1 MDKITLRVWEKE
13 DAQTLAALANNKN
26 IWDNV
31 LDIFPSPYTV
41 MDALR
46 WINKESCTLPIT
58 HFAIEYNQLLVGGI
72 GITLQ
77 DDIYR
82 CSVELGYFIGE
93 PFWGKGIATEAIK
106 TMISLIQQEYKDVT
120 RIFARVLSN
129 NKASMKALQKA
140 GFYLEGIQQKAA
152 IKNDEVSDV
161 FVWAKVF

>member
-1 MDKITLRVWEKE
+1 MNKIILRVWEKE

-26 IWDNV
+26 IWNNV
-31 LDIFPSPYTV
+31 MDIFPSPYTV

-46 WINKESCTLPIT
+46 WINKESSTMPIT
-58 HFAIEYNQLLVGGI
+58 RFAIEYNQLLVGGI

-77 DDIYR
+77 DGIYR

-106 TMISLIQQEYKDVT
+106 TMISHIQQEYKDVT

-152 IKNDEVSDV
+152 IKNNEVNDV
-161 FVWAKVF
+161 FVWVKVF